1 MAISKYFGLA
11 IIFTLTFYLF
21 IIGLLSLKISTNTTS
36 GEGTGK
42 TVNFFVRKWATVE
55 SISPEL
61 KHSGVSSLQR
71 AF

>member
-21 IIGLLSLKISTNTTS
+21 IIALLSLKISTNTIS

-55 SISPEL
+55 SISI
-61 KHSGVSSLQR
+61 GN
-71 AF
+71 